1 MSDDTTIELG
11 IDGPDGEDTLTVPAA
26 LVDLFAE
33 NDESAATVVGDLAMI
48 NAAQQ
53 IHAATAH
60 GHGEPSEELKTV
72 EAQLMDLF
80 EDRFGQT
87 FGEMTG
93 HDH

>member
-1 MSDDTTIELG
+1 
-11 IDGPDGEDTLTVPAA
+11 
-26 LVDLFAE
+26 
-33 NDESAATVVGDLAMI
+33 MI

-60 GHGEPSEELKTV
+60 GHGEPSEELETV

-80 EDRFGQT
+80 EQRFGQT

>member
-1 MSDDTTIELG
+1 MVVTID
-11 IDGPDGEDTLTVPAA
+11 ISGPDGDDELTLPDS
-26 LVDLFAE
+26 LLSMFAE
-33 NDESAATVVGDLAMI
+33 GDESTAEVVGDLAMI

-60 GHGEPSEELKTV
+60 GHGDPSEELLAV
-72 EAQLMDLF
+72 EDELMALF
-80 EDRFGQT
+80 EERFGQT

>member
-1 MSDDTTIELG
+1 MALTID
-11 IDGPDGEDTLTVPAA
+11 IDGPDGADDLTLPDS
-26 LVDLFAE
+26 LLEMFAE
-33 NDESAATVVGDLAMI
+33 NNESAAEVVGDLAMI

-60 GHGEPSEELKTV
+60 SQGDPSEELLAV
-72 EAQLMDLF
+72 EDELMELF
-80 EDRFGQT
+80 EQRFGQT

>member
-1 MSDDTTIELG
+1 MALTID
-11 IDGPDGEDTLTVPAA
+11 IDGPDGDDQLTLPDSLIGMFSED
-26 LVDLFAE
+26 
-33 NDESAATVVGDLAMI
+33 DESAAEVVGDLAMI

-60 GHGEPSEELKTV
+60 GHGDPSEELL
-72 EAQLMDLF
+72 EIEDELMDLF

>member
-1 MSDDTTIELG
+1 MSDAQTVEISIE
-11 IDGPDGEDTLTVPAA
+11 GEDGDDQLTLPAS
-26 LVDLFAE
+26 LLGMFAE
-33 NDESAATVVGDLAMI
+33 NDESDAEVVGDLAMI

-60 GHGEPSEELKTV
+60 GHGEPSEEIQAV
-72 EAQLMDLF
+72 ESQLMDLF
-80 EDRFGQT
+80 EQRFGQT

>member
-1 MSDDTTIELG
+1 MATTIE
-11 IDGPDGEDTLTVPAA
+11 IEGPDGDNELILPEA
-26 LVDLFAE
+26 LLGMFAE
-33 NDESAATVVGDLAMI
+33 GDESGAKVVGDLAMI

-60 GHGEPSEELKTV
+60 SQGEPSEELLGV
-72 EAQLMDLF
+72 EDELMELF

>member
-1 MSDDTTIELG
+1 MSDAQTVEISIESE
-11 IDGPDGEDTLTVPAA
+11 DGDDQLTFPAS
-26 LVDLFAE
+26 LLEMFAE
-33 NDESAATVVGDLAMI
+33 GDESDAEVVGDLAMI

-60 GHGEPSEELKTV
+60 GHGEPSEELQAV
-72 EAQLMDLF
+72 ESQLMDLF
-80 EDRFGQT
+80 EQRFGQT